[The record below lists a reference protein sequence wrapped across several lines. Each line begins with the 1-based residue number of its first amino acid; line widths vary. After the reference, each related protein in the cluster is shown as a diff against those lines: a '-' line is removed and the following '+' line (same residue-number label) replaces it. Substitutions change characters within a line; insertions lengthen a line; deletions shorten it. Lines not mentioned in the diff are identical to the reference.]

1 MNTTVKC
8 NARDPLLR
16 MRGKIVSK
24 KKIDNFALQAVYKQ
38 TWLFLAPEPLL
49 SYLKALITWEW
60 N

>member
-1 MNTTVKC
+1 
-8 NARDPLLR
+8 
-16 MRGKIVSK
+16 MREILCLECEEKSSRK
-24 KKIDNFALQAVYKQ
+24 RKIDKFALQAVYKQ